1 MPCMPSVNILTS
13 KWRLC
18 VSVSRGRG
26 RGPGRWLS
34 SDRSGGEREELSL
47 LVVPLSPQ
55 GVSAVQGMVRVKR
68 GRAGTIL
75 STQ

>member
-1 MPCMPSVNILTS
+1 MSLFH
-13 KWRLC
+13 
-18 VSVSRGRG
+18 GGEG

-34 SDRSGGEREELSL
+34 SDRSRGEREELSL

-55 GVSAVQGMVRVKR
+55 GISAVQGMVRAKR

-75 STQ
+75 STR